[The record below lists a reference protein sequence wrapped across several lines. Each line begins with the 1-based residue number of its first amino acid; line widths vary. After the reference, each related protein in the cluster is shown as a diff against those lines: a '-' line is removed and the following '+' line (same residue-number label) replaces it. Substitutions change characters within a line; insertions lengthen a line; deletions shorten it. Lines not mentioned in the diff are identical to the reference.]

1 MGCMRWGKYD
11 FDLTYITERIISVF
25 FPSALEEQRY
35 RGNLREVAQML
46 KSKHEDKYT
55 LFNLSEKRRDI
66 SRLNPKVQDF
76 GWPDLHAPPL
86 DKICSICKAMETWL
100 NSDPQHV
107 VVLHCKGNKG
117 KTGVIVASYMHYSKI
132 SASADQALGTLTMR
146 KFCEDKVAASLQP
159 SQQRYISYFSGL
171 LSGTIKMNSS
181 TLFLHHVLI
190 PAIPNF
196 ETSGGYQPFLKIYQS
211 MQLVYT
217 SGIYSVPAPGPQK
230 LCVTLEPA
238 LLLKGDVMVK
248 CYHKQTCNSNRDV
261 VFRVQFHTCTIHGA
275 QLWFGK
281 DELDEAWQ
289 DERFP
294 FEASVEFVFSA
305 GPEKMKGLETLRNS
319 PSITV
324 DYNISDPMVRWD
336 SYENFNLHHED
347 SLEGT
352 AGHWQG
358 LGTISRLHKPF
369 PLNQHLSTEFPP
381 HAILSVN
388 PRLALTAITLGLAA
402 CGICT
407 APSAGRE
414 GAAAK
419 PTPEARASVCVGPTV
434 L

>member
-1 MGCMRWGKYD
+1 MERKYD
-11 FDLTYITERIISVF
+11 LRPDLHQPKRIISVF
-25 FPSALEEQRY
+25 FPPALEEQRY

-55 LFNLSEKRRDI
+55 LFNLSEKRHDI

-117 KTGVIVASYMHYSKI
+117 KTGVIVAAYMHYSKI
-132 SASADQALGTLTMR
+132 SASSTRGGRTLGLSCAPCT
-146 KFCEDKVAASLQP
+146 P
-159 SQQRYISYFSGL
+159 RYISYFSGL
-171 LSGTIKMNSS
+171 LSGTIKMNSN

-190 PAIPNF
+190 PAIPNY
-196 ETSGGYQPFLKIYQS
+196 EASGGYQPIRKIYQS

-217 SGIYSVPAPGPQK
+217 SGIYSVPGPGPQK

-248 CYHKQTCNSNRDV
+248 CYHKQTCSSDRDV

-294 FEASVEFVFSA
+294 FEASVEFVFSS

-319 PSITV
+319 PAITV

-336 SYENFNLHHED
+336 SYENFNLRHED

-352 AGHWQG
+352 YGH
-358 LGTISRLHKPF
+358 
-369 PLNQHLSTEFPP
+369 QHSHPQP
-381 HAILSVN
+381 
-388 PRLALTAITLGLAA
+388 
-402 CGICT
+402 
-407 APSAGRE
+407 
-414 GAAAK
+414 
-419 PTPEARASVCVGPTV
+419 PTPSRHRSYWPG